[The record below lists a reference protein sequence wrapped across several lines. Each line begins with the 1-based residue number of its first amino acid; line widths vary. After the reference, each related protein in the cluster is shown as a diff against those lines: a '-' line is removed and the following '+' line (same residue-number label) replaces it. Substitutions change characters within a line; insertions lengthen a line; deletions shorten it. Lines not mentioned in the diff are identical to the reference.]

1 VKSKS
6 FPALLAGVIS
16 SFLLTA
22 CSASA
27 SSTPSPV
34 LLTPEPSPSATPQS
48 LAVPTDHPTAAVS
61 LPCTPD
67 LCIRPGDFPL
77 SRPILPPGN
86 DRVESKYRYGY
97 TQSGARE
104 PHHGVEFTN
113 PEGTPVQAAAD
124 GTVFYAGNDSTK
136 VFGLYPDFYGN
147 LVLLQ
152 HDLPGYANP
161 IYTLYAHLSS
171 IAVQTGQEVTR
182 GDPIGAVG
190 LSGSADG
197 AHLHFEVR
205 LGEPD
210 YNHTTNPELFIPP
223 LPSVET
229 STPTGI
235 LIGRIEDEA
244 DETGS
249 PLTIPITVQPLD
261 QNGIPGPASYPE
273 IYGAGVPSS
282 PQWNE
287 NFLAP
292 DLPAGKYR
300 VAFVDYSRVFEQ
312 IVEVIPGDITFVKI
326 SAKP

>member
-1 VKSKS
+1 MKSN
-6 FPALLAGVIS
+6 FYLALLAGVIT

-22 CSASA
+22 CSTSA

-48 LAVPTDHPTAAVS
+48 PAIPTNHPTTAVS

-86 DRVESKYRYGY
+86 DRVESEYRYGY
-97 TQSGARE
+97 TQGGARE
-104 PHHGVEFTN
+104 PHHGVEFNN
-113 PEGTPVQAAAD
+113 PQGTPVQAAAE

-136 VFGLYPDFYGN
+136 VFGLYPNFYGN

-161 IYTLYAHLSS
+161 VYTLYAHLSS
-171 IAVQTGQEVTR
+171 IAIQTGQEVSR
-182 GDPIGAVG
+182 GDPIGDVG
-190 LSGSADG
+190 LTGSADG

-205 LGEPD
+205 LGKPD
-210 YNHTTNPELFIPP
+210 YSHTTNPELFIPP

-229 STPTGI
+229 SAPTGI
-235 LIGRIEDEA
+235 LIGLIEDEA
-244 DETGS
+244 GS
-249 PLTIPITVQPLD
+249 PLTIPITIQLMD
-261 QNGIPGPASYPE
+261 ETGIPGAATYPE
-273 IYGAGVPSS
+273 LYGSGVPSS
-282 PQWNE
+282 PDWNE

-300 VAFVDYSRVFEQ
+300 LAFVYYSRVFEQ

-326 SAKP
+326 TAKP